1 LPRLQTFEGDELE
14 AVLAKVRLEAGANA
28 RVLEAKKVRDGGI
41 GGFFAKERFVLIV
54 EVVDEAPAAARPR
67 PAGLDLDAPLTAP
80 PSSILELADLM
91 DEAEARE
98 LTLVGAQA
106 AARPAAEPAE
116 RLAPL
121 PPIMTPA
128 PMHRAPLVQVP
139 TEREPER
146 LPSTES
152 DSFQDV
158 LARLA
163 HASEVP
169 MAPVAPVAD
178 EVIETID
185 VETLGFERFDV
196 TSFAS
201 VEDDVIDEVRPFDHE
216 QEDEI
221 DVEIEDE
228 IDEVLDEPAI
238 VEDASEVAMDEE
250 VVLVPEV
257 IEMTTELEPATAMEI
272 ELEDAAAPAVRATNP
287 LVRVRRTPTT
297 FERTVGMGLL
307 ELGLP
312 AAYVP
317 DIEGAFTNDDVRN
330 AILTALRLPKPPALP
345 LGNNAIVAVV
355 GERRAAISLAEQ
367 LADEPALNGAIVKV
381 ADRQGF
387 TLIDG
392 GSATADE
399 RGIRQRPTRTVVAVP
414 SMPGMTSD
422 WTRDLLDRLE
432 PDMVWGVVPASRKSE
447 DVASWAIQL
456 GGLDVL
462 ALTGLGKTVSPAT
475 SLRLGIPVGLIDGQC
490 ATTEAWADLLTERLV
505 AA

>member
-14 AVLAKVRLEAGANA
+14 AVLAKVRIEAGPSA

-41 GGFFAKERFVLIV
+41 GGFFAKEKFVLTV
-54 EVVDEAPAAARPR
+54 EIIEDAPAAPPR
-67 PAGLDLDAPLTAP
+67 RLVPDLDAPLTDP

-98 LTLVGAQA
+98 LTFASA
-106 AARPAAEPAE
+106 TAARPAAEQAE

-139 TEREPER
+139 TVREPEPR
-146 LPSTES
+146 PSTES

-163 HASEVP
+163 HASEVQITP
-169 MAPVAPVAD
+169 SPV
-178 EVIETID
+178 ETMETIETID
-185 VETLGFERFDV
+185 VETLGFEQFDAS
-196 TSFAS
+196 SFAT
-201 VEDDVIDEVRPFDHE
+201 
-216 QEDEI
+216 
-221 DVEIEDE
+221 IEDE
-228 IDEVLDEPAI
+228 IGAVAEVADEIADEVQLFDDETEEVLDEPAI
-238 VEDASEVAMDEE
+238 VEDASLVVDEE
-250 VVLVPEV
+250 AELVPDVIDMTTDLERSMV
-257 IEMTTELEPATAMEI
+257 IEE
-272 ELEDAAAPAVRATNP
+272 AAVPAVRPSNP

-307 ELGLP
+307 ELGVP

-317 DIEGAFTNDDVRN
+317 EIEGVFTNDDVRN
-330 AILTALRLPKPPALP
+330 AILAALRLPKPPALP

-355 GERRAAISLAEQ
+355 GERRAAINLAEQ
-367 LADEPALNGAIVKV
+367 LADEPALNGAMVKV

-387 TLIDG
+387 TLLDG

-399 RGIRQRPTRTVVAVP
+399 RGVRQRPKRTVVAVP
-414 SMPGMTSD
+414 STPGMTSD

-447 DVASWAIQL
+447 DIASWAIQL

-462 ALTGLGKTVSPAT
+462 ALTGLDKTVSPAT
-475 SLRLGIPVGLIDGQC
+475 SLRLGIPVGLIDGKC
-490 ATTEAWADLLTERLV
+490 ATTEAWADLLTDRLV

>member
-1 LPRLQTFEGDELE
+1 LPRLQTFEGDNLD
-14 AVLAKVRLEAGANA
+14 ALLTKVRLEAGPDA
-28 RVLEAKKVRDGGI
+28 RVLEAKKVRDGGL
-41 GGFFAKERFVLIV
+41 GGFFAKERFVLTV
-54 EVVDEAPAAARPR
+54 EMIDEPAPR
-67 PAGLDLDAPLTAP
+67 PPKVDLTEPLTPP

-91 DEAEARE
+91 DEAETRE
-98 LTLVGAQA
+98 RTLVGALRGAGATQ
-106 AARPAAEPAE
+106 AEPVE
-116 RLAPL
+116 QLAPL
-121 PPIMTPA
+121 PPIMAPA
-128 PMHRAPLVQVP
+128 PLHRPAVQVP
-139 TEREPER
+139 TVREPEPM
-146 LPSTES
+146 PSTES
-152 DSFQDV
+152 ESFQDV

-169 MAPVAPVAD
+169 LAPVV
-178 EVIETID
+178 ENID
-185 VETLGFERFDV
+185 VATLGFERFDAS
-196 TSFAS
+196 SFTTYDII
-201 VEDDVIDEVRPFDHE
+201 EEEVIDEG
-216 QEDEI
+216 
-221 DVEIEDE
+221 
-228 IDEVLDEPAI
+228 VLDEPTI
-238 VEDASEVAMDEE
+238 VEDACPERGEGFDEVEPVIAEE
-250 VVLVPEV
+250 VVLVPDV
-257 IEMTTELEPATAMEI
+257 IDRSAELEPMI
-272 ELEDAAAPAVRATNP
+272 EVEAPVPAVPPANP

-297 FERTVGMGLL
+297 FERTIGMGLL
-307 ELGLP
+307 ELGVP

-317 DIEGAFTNDDVRN
+317 EIEGAFTNDDVRD
-330 AILTALRLPKPPALP
+330 AIMAALRLPKPPALP

-355 GERRAAISLAEQ
+355 GERRAAINLAEQ

-399 RGIRQRPTRTVVAVP
+399 RGIRQRPKRTVVAVP
-414 SMPGMTSD
+414 SMPGTTGD

-462 ALTGLGKTVSPAT
+462 ALTGMDKTVSPAT
-475 SLRLGIPVGLIDGQC
+475 SLRLGIPVGLIDGRC